1 MEKYLHIK
9 YLWLLLIGLFTLTIS
24 SCDDPLTGG
33 MDPVMDAILDDS
45 QNADSIVS
53 MSDFQ
58 PCLTIDQSLT
68 TSRNKNVPVFDLVFN
83 AVGYIGK
90 EWTASDTV
98 DPNDTG
104 FLSDVVITVTF
115 LDGTSEERALVE
127 QIAPEWGKHGA
138 FLRFKFVESGVSD
151 IRVGFDPNGGHR
163 SFIGTDA
170 KLGSKEWPRGGKT
183 MNLALRGA
191 RYPERPILHE
201 FGHALGLAHEH
212 QNPAIT
218 STIRWDETAV
228 INHFE
233 LKHGWTKEK
242 TEHNILTPLSRNQ
255 SNFTRF
261 DPESI
266 MVYPIPN
273 EWTIGDFETGYNLT
287 LSATDKSFIRSTLY
301 RGRPPDP
308 LRPTETPPGMVL
320 IPAGEFQMGSNSGS
334 FDEKPVHSVY
344 VDAFY
349 MDKYEVTNAQYA
361 AFLNAKGKHTESGK
375 TWLYIGRGS
384 VRIEYVAGVYRVKG
398 GYENHPVTHVSWY
411 GAVAYSKWKGKRL
424 PTEAEWEKAARGN
437 LSGLTYPW
445 GNSIDRNKANYN
457 GHINGH
463 INDTTAAVGTYT
475 ANGYG
480 LYDMA
485 GNVWEWCLDE
495 HNSGFYAVSPSYN
508 PLSGAN
514 SIRWILDNYTG
525 VNSSRVLRGGSW
537 NNSARLVRVTYRNR
551 TDPTTTSTGNG
562 FRCARTVSP

>member
-1 MEKYLHIK
+1 MKKYSRIT
-9 YLWLLLIGLFTLTIS
+9 YLWFLLMGLFTLTIS
-24 SCDDPLTGG
+24 SCDEG
-33 MDPVMDAILDDS
+33 MEMIEDVQTPGPIA
-45 QNADSIVS
+45 A
-53 MSDFQ
+53 MSDFL
-58 PCLTIDQSLT
+58 PCLTTNPLT
-68 TSRNKNVPVFDLVFN
+68 ATDAPKDLVRFN
-83 AVGYIGK
+83 ANLNANPDRRILIAYGVGGEIEGVNWV
-90 EWTASDTV
+90 WTAANTVNSSDIDGDLV
-98 DPNDTG
+98 LSVA
-104 FLSDVVITVTF
+104 FLG
-115 LDGTSEERALVE
+115 GTSNERALVE
-127 QIAPEWGKHGA
+127 QFAPEWSKHGG
-138 FLRFKFVESGVSD
+138 FRFDFVNSGASD
-151 IRVGFDPNGGHR
+151 IRVGFDPENGHR
-163 SFIGTDA
+163 SFIGTGA

-228 INHFE
+228 INHFKW
-233 LKHGWTKEK
+233 KHGWTKEK

-255 SNFTRF
+255 SNFTTF

-287 LSATDKSFIRSTLY
+287 LSATDKSFISALY

-320 IPAGEFQMGSNSGS
+320 IPAGEFQMGSNSGD

-375 TWLYIGRGS
+375 TWLNIGGART
-384 VRIEYVAGVYRVKG
+384 RIEYVAGVYRAKG
-398 GYENHPVTHVSWY
+398 GYENHPVTYVSWY

-437 LSGLTYPW
+437 LSGQKYPW

-457 GHINGH
+457 DHID
-463 INDTTAAVGTYT
+463 DTTAVGTYT

-495 HNSGFYAVSPSYN
+495 YNSGFYAVSPSHN

-537 NNSARLVRVTYRNR
+537 FTNARNVRVAYRTWNNPAGTFNR
-551 TDPTTTSTGNG
+551 YG
-562 FRCARTVSP
+562 FVVRGMP